1 MKTFSA
7 TLLISLSRP
16 ITEIKAFISTV
27 LLKLLRNRNW
37 AGLGVSHIFQSM
49 GAALSF
55 TFLKIIIFNL
65 LLTKQR
71 DKKGPQ
77 RSSFVLLTRKS

>member
-7 TLLISLSRP
+7 TLLISLSRA
-16 ITEIKAFISTV
+16 IIEIKAFISTV
-27 LLKLLRNRNW
+27 LLQLVRNRNW

-49 GAALSF
+49 GAALCF

-65 LLTKQR
+65 LLTKE
-71 DKKGPQ
+71 KKRGPK
-77 RSSFVLLTRKS
+77 RSSFVLLTRKP

>member
-7 TLLISLSRP
+7 TLLISLSRT

-27 LLKLLRNRNW
+27 LLQLLRNRNW
-37 AGLGVSHIFQSM
+37 AGLDESHIFQSM

-65 LLTKQR
+65 LLTKEE
-71 DKKGPQ
+71 KKGAPTIKF
-77 RSSFVLLTRKS
+77 RVINT